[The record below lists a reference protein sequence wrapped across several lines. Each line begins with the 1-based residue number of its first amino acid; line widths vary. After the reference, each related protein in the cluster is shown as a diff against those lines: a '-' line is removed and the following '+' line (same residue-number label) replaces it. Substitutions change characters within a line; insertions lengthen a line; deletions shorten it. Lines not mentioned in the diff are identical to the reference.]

1 TFVYLPQRLPC
12 FSVAN
17 IQAKFKEQGGPHPLS
32 HSYKRYK
39 QPANLGSQEGLH
51 RRELRDLSAGQQSM
65 QPAQGSR
72 ALRSGGNPRLH
83 QVHDA
88 ARNLAAGRGPA
99 AHPGAPF
106 GHPGQTQT
114 LPGACRKHPNA
125 GSNLNLYLHNDLDRR
140 FYFEKPAVSKC
151 NLHSR
156 SFAKSLNELCT
167 DSSGIQAGL
176 PAPPPPLTSVLPP
189 APALFADLPQ
199 EFPLTRSVSTTTDIY
214 TAPSAAAQPQAG
226 QIKRK
231 QQRNMA
237 TNTSGSQLDDPQ
249 TKLCGLKRGL
259 RKTKDE
265 LFQEF
270 CRRAGMRSKPKNI
283 YYISGGSAG
292 EEDPEQED
300 GDGIAFEQHQQ
311 QERREEA
318 PLPADVGGVLDDD
331 DEDGD
336 DHGFRQFRLEEDQL
350 YVVGDHAQLV
360 VPRRYSM
367 GVDSLGQPLRR
378 LNSNLSLHTEQG
390 AGVGVGVGVGGGSG
404 FGGGGVG
411 AGGSGWPSAMPR
423 MSYPPPASTLP
434 RCFLRQSSDS
444 LQSGF
449 HNSQQRFS
457 QLMLQHQQQ
466 LQQQNRYLSTL
477 TLPGG
482 AGGGG
487 GQVSAAVPPKSQVQW
502 PVAIPSSPS
511 NYSNGYPQPIYPG
524 TATSAGTG
532 TGKGAGPGAGVGAG
546 QGSVSAG
553 TAKFQR
559 GYAFDD
565 PQRRS
570 SFVSDAFDLDEIER
584 ERRRSH
590 ASLFQGRDP
599 YDLINGTAV

>member
-1 TFVYLPQRLPC
+1 RLPC

-17 IQAKFKEQGGPHPLS
+17 IQAKFKEGGVQHPLS
-32 HSYKRYK
+32 QSYKRYK
-39 QPANLGSQEGLH
+39 QPGTLGSQDGVQRTRSRSDNPQNSSRNASTH
-51 RRELRDLSAGQQSM
+51 HSQQSQS
-65 QPAQGSR
+65 QPGSR
-72 ALRSGGNPRLH
+72 ILRSSGNPRQH

-88 ARNLAAGRGPA
+88 RTRPPGH
-99 AHPGAPF
+99 HPGNY

-167 DSSGIQAGL
+167 ES
-176 PAPPPPLTSVLPP
+176 APPPPPP
-189 APALFADLPQ
+189 ALPASTTAPAPSLFADLPQ
-199 EFPLTRSVSTTTDIY
+199 EFPLTRSVSTTTEIY
-214 TAPSAAAQPQAG
+214 TGPAGSGASAAPQTG
-226 QIKRK
+226 QLKRK

-237 TNTSGSQLDDPQ
+237 TNTSGSQLEDQ
-249 TKLCGLKRGL
+249 SRLSGLKRGL

-270 CRRAGMRSKPKNI
+270 CRRAGMRNKPKNI
-283 YYISGGSAG
+283 YYISGSEGAG
-292 EEDPEQED
+292 EEGED
-300 GDGIAFEQHQQ
+300 EGRAGEL
-311 QERREEA
+311 ERREDAGHSRDPE
-318 PLPADVGGVLDDD
+318 VLDDD

-360 VPRRYSM
+360 VPRRSSM
-367 GVDSLGQPLRR
+367 GLDSLGQPLRR
-378 LNSNLSLHTEQG
+378 LNSNLSLHTDQG
-390 AGVGVGVGVGGGSG
+390 AGAGI
-404 FGGGGVG
+404 
-411 AGGSGWPSAMPR
+411 AGGSGGGAWAQMQRMPF
-423 MSYPPPASTLP
+423 PPPPSTLP

-444 LQSGF
+444 LQSGGY
-449 HNSQQRFS
+449 NTLSSSQQRFS

-477 TLPGG
+477 TLPGAGG
-482 AGGGG
+482 AASGGGG
-487 GQVSAAVPPKSQVQW
+487 GGGGGAGQVPPKSQVQW

-511 NYSNGYPQPIYPG
+511 NYSNGYQQHPQPIYPG
-524 TATSAGTG
+524 GAGGSVLGSAAAAGTSSAATSH
-532 TGKGAGPGAGVGAG
+532 P
-546 QGSVSAG
+546 
-553 TAKFQR
+553 AKFQR
-559 GYAFDD
+559 AYAFDD

-570 SFVSDAFDLDEIER
+570 SYVSDAFDLDEIER

-590 ASLFQGRDP
+590 ASLFGLSQGRDP